1 MRILILSTT
10 TGYQL
15 RSFGAAA
22 DALGIELLF
31 ATDRCHA
38 IDDPWQD
45 RAVAVRFEDVRGS
58 VAAVQQAAAA
68 DPIDGLVAVGD
79 RPVVVGAHV
88 ASALGIPWHSAE
100 GAAASANKRMSRER
114 FAAAGLLAPWHFPLP
129 PAVSAEDAARRARY
143 PAIVKPL
150 ALSGSRG
157 VIRANSPVELIEA
170 IARVR
175 ALLAR
180 PELRAMRLEHGEDLL
195 VEGYLAGPEYAIEG
209 LATQGLFR
217 PLAIFQKPDPLD
229 GPYFEETIYIT
240 PPGCAPAAE
249 DELVNAVTRA
259 AAALGLS
266 HGPVHAECRL
276 TRDGPFVLEVA
287 GRPIGGLCSRV
298 LRFGADAGVSLEALL
313 LRHAC
318 GEDVSAIERE
328 PSAAGV
334 MMIPIPAR
342 GIYRRVEGVERARR
356 VAHVEDVHV
365 TAKSDQLLEP
375 LPEAGSYL
383 GFIFSRGQSTASVL
397 TALRDAHARLSFTI
411 DPAIPILAPGSR

>member
-22 DALGIELLF
+22 DALGIELIF

-45 RAVAVRFEDVRGS
+45 RAIAVRFEDVRGA
-58 VAAVQQAAAA
+58 VAAVQQAAVAH
-68 DPIDGLVAVGD
+68 PIDGLVAVGD
-79 RPVVVGAHV
+79 RPVVIASHV

-100 GAAASANKRMSRER
+100 GAEASANKRLSRER

-129 PAVSAEDAARRARY
+129 PMASAEEAARRARY
-143 PAIVKPL
+143 PAVVKPL
-150 ALSGSRG
+150 GLSGSRG
-157 VIRANSPVELIEA
+157 VIRANSPIELIEA

-180 PELRAMRLEHGEDLL
+180 PELRAMRIEHGEELL
-195 VEGYLAGPEYAIEG
+195 VEGYLPGPEYAIEG
-209 LATQGLFR
+209 LATHGLFR

-240 PPGCAPAAE
+240 PPECAPAAE
-249 DELVNAVTRA
+249 EELVNAVTRA

-276 TRDGPFVLEVA
+276 TPEGPFVLEVA

-298 LRFGADAGVSLEALL
+298 LRFGEDAGVSLEALL

-365 TAKSDQLLEP
+365 TARPDQLLEP

-383 GFIFSRGQSTASVL
+383 GFIFSRGQSPASVL
-397 TALRDAHARLSFTI
+397 TALRDAHGRLSFTV
-411 DPAIPILAPGSR
+411 DPAIAILAPGPR